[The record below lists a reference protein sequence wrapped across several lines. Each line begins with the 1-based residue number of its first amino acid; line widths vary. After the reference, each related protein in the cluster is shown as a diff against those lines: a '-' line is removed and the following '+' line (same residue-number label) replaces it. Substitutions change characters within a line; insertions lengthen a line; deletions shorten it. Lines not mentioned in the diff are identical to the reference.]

1 MQLAERL
8 VLDLLPWPSEEKGMK
23 RSWCRQR
30 TEFGDVRRDQQIA
43 QVSPLENPVTNDRA
57 IESRDCEVRLV
68 DCLSKEVMQLRRTKI
83 PEQNNLSSA
92 YASPL
97 GRDSVPARTAQGY

>member
-23 RSWCRQR
+23 RSRCRQR

-43 QVSPLENPVTNDRA
+43 RVSPVENPVTNERA
-57 IESRDCEVRLV
+57 TESRHCEVRSAE
-68 DCLSKEVMQLRRTKI
+68 CLEEVMQLQRTKI
-83 PEQNNLSSA
+83 PRQNTLSSA
-92 YASPL
+92 
-97 GRDSVPARTAQGY
+97 